1 MISRLSYQT
10 GLKEVERGQ
19 ADWVVLDMT
28 MPTYDVTPSE
38 RGGRTRFF
46 GGREIL
52 RAIARR
58 KLPARVIVVTQF
70 ESFGEGKQ
78 KKTLSELS
86 QELRRDFPD
95 NYVDTVFYHP
105 AQTEWR
111 EKLACASR
119 KPDPG

>member
-1 MISRLSYQT
+1 
-10 GLKEVERGQ
+10 
-19 ADWVVLDMT
+19 MT

-38 RGGRTRFF
+38 RGGRTRVF

-95 NYVDTVFYHP
+95 NYVDTQRSQHSGGGVI
-105 AQTEWR
+105 Q
-111 EKLACASR
+111 
-119 KPDPG
+119 